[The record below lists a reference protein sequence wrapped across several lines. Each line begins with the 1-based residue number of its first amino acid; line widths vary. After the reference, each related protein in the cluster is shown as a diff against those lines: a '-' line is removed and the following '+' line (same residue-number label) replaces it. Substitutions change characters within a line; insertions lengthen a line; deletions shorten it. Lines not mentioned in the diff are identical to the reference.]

1 MRSLNENLDEDEDEE
16 EENMQNSIQE
26 PEKIIPPTFYEKVGD
41 NITLDLSKLIDLV
54 ISRYKLLKDV
64 ESLSSNKYRLYNI
77 ISKKIPIS
85 LTWANE
91 ETINNDIASHF
102 LLGLIMVKNDKD
114 LRWFITQESLL
125 YYSRIRK
132 TKYNK
137 PEYDM
142 YKILILLGLKLNI
155 FDENDN
161 DDNIDINKIKF
172 RRKINNNEK
181 IYYID
186 FIDGINLLPSRAYY
200 LHKGNLYILEYD
212 LPQLF
217 IRVFQKKQESILS
230 KIKSNL
236 ENFKKDHRIR
246 EIMNS
251 FEKEKEKF
259 SFQENKRISNYLNNN
274 QKLKTM
280 KDVDKY
286 SEKCF
291 PLCMCLIQR
300 HLNKYSHLMHFG
312 RLQYTLFLKSAGL
325 PLEEAIN
332 LFRKKFE
339 PKVRRDKFDRQY
351 LYYIRHAYGQ
361 EGKMRNYF
369 PYNCDKILEINPPMG
384 HECHGCPFKTKSS
397 EDLRS
402 LLTTCNLRD
411 IDIEDI
417 VNKKKNKEYKFCCV
431 RYFKGKFF
439 GSNGEGIGIHPNKYF
454 SLAMKILKGESK
466 NNSQKTDVKDSTI
479 KKDNKNSDDI
489 NMENNQIEVNND
501 NENNNYDFDINLD
514 DINIQNFNDIE
525 LDDENS
531 DDDSDKDNKIKNK
544 NDIDIDVDNN
554 INNNKQEKK
563 EDSDDEDKELDI
575 DIDNLDFFDDIK

>member
-1 MRSLNENLDEDEDEE
+1 
-16 EENMQNSIQE
+16 
-26 PEKIIPPTFYEKVGD
+26 
-41 NITLDLSKLIDLV
+41 
-54 ISRYKLLKDV
+54 
-64 ESLSSNKYRLYNI
+64 
-77 ISKKIPIS
+77 
-85 LTWANE
+85 
-91 ETINNDIASHF
+91 
-102 LLGLIMVKNDKD
+102 
-114 LRWFITQESLL
+114 
-125 YYSRIRK
+125 
-132 TKYNK
+132 
-137 PEYDM
+137 
-142 YKILILLGLKLNI
+142 
-155 FDENDN
+155 
-161 DDNIDINKIKF
+161 
-172 RRKINNNEK
+172 
-181 IYYID
+181 
-186 FIDGINLLPSRAYY
+186 
-200 LHKGNLYILEYD
+200 
-212 LPQLF
+212 
-217 IRVFQKKQESILS
+217 
-230 KIKSNL
+230 
-236 ENFKKDHRIR
+236 
-246 EIMNS
+246 MNS

-417 VNKKKNKEYKFCCV
+417 LNSKKCGAYQFCCV
-431 RYFKGKFF
+431 KYFQGKFI
-439 GSNGEGIGIHPNKYF
+439 GERGEGIGVHPTAFFN
-454 SLAMKILKGESK
+454 SAMKILKGENNK
-466 NNSQKTDVKDSTI
+466 NNNNMNNNMNNNTINNINSNVKDND
-479 KKDNKNSDDI
+479 KKENDKNNIIINEDNKSQENSEDVNMDQEGEIEGNEGDEDD
-489 NMENNQIEVNND
+489 
-501 NENNNYDFDINLD
+501 DFGINLD
-514 DINIQNFNDIE
+514 D
-525 LDDENS
+525 LD
-531 DDDSDKDNKIKNK
+531 KM
-544 NDIDIDVDNN
+544 
-554 INNNKQEKK
+554 
-563 EDSDDEDKELDI
+563 ED
-575 DIDNLDFFDDIK
+575 F